1 MASLSSLYIKKE
13 TLEEILLVLMK
24 KQEKGVTLTIAH
36 NDEKNEYKQDVSAW
50 VEQTEEQ
57 KMANKPRYYVGN
69 GRKYWE
75 KLPERPAAPNPAP
88 NPAPKPEQ
96 KSDDDDLPW

>member
-50 VEQTEEQ
+50 VEQTEE
-57 KMANKPRYYVGN
+57 
-69 GRKYWE
+69 
-75 KLPERPAAPNPAP
+75 
-88 NPAPKPEQ
+88 
-96 KSDDDDLPW
+96 